1 MKGKMSL
8 ARSSYIGERVA
19 SHKPVY
25 ALAFF
30 PFDKTVVVAI
40 VIGFASCEVGF
51 ATNTCFGVTKQHCF
65 VTNKVYF
72 VTNTVCF
79 VTNKVYF
86 VTNTVC
92 FVTNKVSF
100 VTNKHCFAAKQH
112 SFPTKKLCFVAETLT
127 NINR

>member
-19 SHKPVY
+19 SHKRVY

-40 VIGFASCEVGF
+40 VIGCASCEVGF

-65 VTNKVYF
+65 ATNEVCFVTNEVYF
-72 VTNTVCF
+72 VTNKVCF
-79 VTNKVYF
+79 VTNKRSEERRVGKE
-86 VTNTVC
+86 C
-92 FVTNKVSF
+92 RS
-100 VTNKHCFAAKQH
+100 
-112 SFPTKKLCFVAETLT
+112 
-127 NINR
+127 R

>member
-1 MKGKMSL
+1 MPYRPGMKGKMSL
-8 ARSSYIGERVA
+8 ARSSYISERVA

-65 VTNKVYF
+65 ATNRVCFVTNEVCFVTNEVYF
-72 VTNTVCF
+72 VTNKVCF
-79 VTNKVYF
+79 RD
-86 VTNTVC
+86 
-92 FVTNKVSF
+92 
-100 VTNKHCFAAKQH
+100 KQ
-112 SFPTKKLCFVAETLT
+112 SLLCENEV
-127 NINR
+127 

>member
-1 MKGKMSL
+1 MPYRPGMKGKMSL
-8 ARSSYIGERVA
+8 ARSSYISERVA

-65 VTNKVYF
+65 ATNE
-72 VTNTVCF
+72 VCF
-79 VTNKVYF
+79 VTNKV
-86 VTNTVC
+86 C
-92 FVTNKVSF
+92 F

-112 SFPTKKLCFVAETLT
+112 SFLTKKLCFVTETLT
-127 NINR
+127 NIDC